1 MTMMTDGVTKP
12 NKLLFRSKK
21 RRKKPSNLNKCKL
34 LVANHSHLLSIQE
47 IHQVVNQTSPSAEYD
62 DTNAFNNFKYHF
74 HNKCLHFNLNEQ
86 SFKNTIFFHFNFFIL
101 RFHIKKTKINIFNQ
115 LSKFK
120 FEKIEKIYFFHK

>member
-74 HNKCLHFNLNEQ
+74 HNKCVYFNLNEQ
-86 SFKNTIFFHFNFFIL
+86 SFKNTIFFHFHFFIL
-101 RFHIKKTKINIFNQ
+101 RFHIKKTKIIFLTNYQ
-115 LSKFK
+115 KLNLNKSKKCIFS
-120 FEKIEKIYFFHK
+120 